1 MSTATALAWAA
12 LPEFLGSLTA
22 GLVSVRTTWL
32 TRRVQTV
39 RRIRRIR
46 RGEDPRSP

>member
-1 MSTATALAWAA
+1 MSTASALAWAA

-22 GLVSVRTTWL
+22 GLVIVGTTWL

-39 RRIRRIR
+39 RRLR
-46 RGEDPRSP
+46 RGEDSRCP